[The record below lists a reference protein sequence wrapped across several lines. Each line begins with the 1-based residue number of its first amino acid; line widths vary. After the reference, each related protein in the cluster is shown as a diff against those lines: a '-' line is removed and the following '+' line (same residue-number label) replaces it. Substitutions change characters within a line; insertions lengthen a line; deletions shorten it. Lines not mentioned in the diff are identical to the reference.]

1 MKVCLNPSLSS
12 RLPAGSHLPGGVCI
26 FLAIMAMP
34 GQVCFYALLY
44 HWIVYLEVGESVKN
58 AESLAVVI
66 HHLVIR
72 GENSPCCGVEWG
84 IVDMDEVGLHFLS
97 F

>member
-1 MKVCLNPSLSS
+1 
-12 RLPAGSHLPGGVCI
+12 
-26 FLAIMAMP
+26 MAMP
-34 GQVCFYALLY
+34 GQVCSYALLY

-58 AESLAVVI
+58 AESLAVVF

-84 IVDMDEVGLHFLS
+84 IGDMDEVGLHFLS